1 MAVAQQFN
9 VAEKGEIG
17 RDLRPDFD
25 RDKTFEEITRSA
37 LHATAASGAALILT
51 DGTVMSCRACSGR
64 LAPPVGTRLNTSTGF
79 TATCVQTAQVIRCD
93 NTASDPRVDGTS
105 CIQLGIHSILAVPV
119 FDGEKVAGVLEV
131 LSSEPGKFTDR
142 HATALKLLAR
152 LVETL
157 VNYASRAD
165 AASASVASEQKP
177 KPNGAA
183 ASDAP
188 SPNVAREKAE
198 KLERKDQPTV
208 MCLSCGHP
216 NPQSSRFCNRCGV
229 ILLATFDPPEP
240 AADENLPAKPEAANE
255 DGLKEIY
262 SLIAGSAGRPTWN
275 EIYAK
280 LLANMQST
288 SAQSKPPSPANHDPA
303 KQDAAKKDNGVVKVG
318 RSQGTNDLKS
328 RIGAAVRNNLWL

>member
-1 MAVAQQFN
+1 MAVAQQFS
-9 VAEKGEIG
+9 VAEKGGMG

-25 RDKTFEEITRSA
+25 RDRTFEEITRSA

-64 LAPPVGTRLNTSTGF
+64 LAPPVGTRLNTSAGF

-93 NTASDPRVDGTS
+93 DTASDPRVDGMS

-119 FDGEKVAGVLEV
+119 FEGEKVAGVLEV

-142 HATALKLLAR
+142 HATALRLLAR

-165 AASASVASEQKP
+165 AASASVAPEQEP

-183 ASDAP
+183 ANARAP
-188 SPNVAREKAE
+188 NLAREKGE
-198 KLERKDQPTV
+198 KFEKKDQPTI

-216 NPQSSRFCNRCGV
+216 NPHSSRFCNRCGV

-240 AADENLPAKPEAANE
+240 AVDEDFPAKPEAANE
-255 DGLKEIY
+255 EGLKEIY

-280 LLANMQST
+280 LLANMQSPA
-288 SAQSKPPSPANHDPA
+288 AQSKPPVPTNHDPA
-303 KQDAAKKDNGVVKVG
+303 KQDAAKKDNAVVRVG
-318 RSQGTNDLKS
+318 RPQGTNDLKS
-328 RIGAAVRNNLWL
+328 RFGAAVRGNLWL

>member
-1 MAVAQQFN
+1 MAVAQQLS
-9 VAEKGEIG
+9 VAEKSGMG
-17 RDLRPDFD
+17 PDLRPDFD
-25 RDKTFEEITRSA
+25 RDRTFEEITRSA

-131 LSSEPGKFTDR
+131 LSNEPGKFTDR

-165 AASASVASEQKP
+165 AASASVKSKP
-177 KPNGAA
+177 HGAA
-183 ASDAP
+183 APDAP

-198 KLERKDQPTV
+198 KVEKKDQPTI

-216 NPQSSRFCNRCGV
+216 NPDSSRFCNRCGV
-229 ILLATFDPPEP
+229 ILLANFDPPEP
-240 AADENLPAKPEAANE
+240 VADENLPVKPEAANE
-255 DGLKEIY
+255 EGLKEIY

-288 SAQSKPPSPANHDPA
+288 SAQSKPPSPTNHDPA
-303 KQDAAKKDNGVVKVG
+303 RPDVAKKDNGVVKVG
-318 RSQGTNDLKS
+318 SSQGTNDLKS